1 MLAAGP
7 TIAKQRETGGEDR
20 DPEQQRRPHA
30 QRADQ
35 RSRKPGR
42 DRVRDREGEEQRA
55 RLEDGR
61 VADGLERGRHQ
72 HERDRGSPVRRRRHP
87 GPEAERGGPGH
98 APRDERVAVA
108 ASREQH
114 RADPRT
120 ENERHQR
127 ARRTPTARRRVLQ
140 PADDERDRERQC
152 AESPRVEGEPTVG
165 RDVRHERRQRDE
177 GHDTERDVDGEEAAP
192 RPGRGQST
200 GDERADRAA
209 DPAGR
214 APQTDRE
221 PATVG
226 VEDHVDDRQRR
237 RETARRRDA
246 LQGASDEQHGEVAR
260 DRTDRGRRG
269 EQDDADEQEAA
280 RRRRGRRCVRRG
292 SAAPRTRARRR

>member
-1 MLAAGP
+1 M
-7 TIAKQRETGGEDR
+7 
-20 DPEQQRRPHA
+20 
-30 QRADQ
+30 
-35 RSRKPGR
+35 
-42 DRVRDREGEEQRA
+42 
-55 RLEDGR
+55 
-61 VADGLERGRHQ
+61 ADGLERGRQQ

-152 AESPRVEGEPTVG
+152 AESPRVEVEPAVG

-214 APQTDRE
+214 PPQTDRE
-221 PATVG
+221 PAPVG

-237 RETARRRDA
+237 REAARRRDA

-280 RRRRGRRCVRRG
+280 RADAVGDASDEDQRRREPERGDADDGAERAARRAEVAAELWEEHGDAVEVRRQRDQRQAQCG
-292 SAAPRTRARRR
+292 EPRATLVWAS